1 MIRLRQV
8 ALVAHDLDA
17 AVDTLCDQLGIT
29 VCFNDP
35 GVSAF
40 GLRNALMM
48 IGDQFLEVVAPTE
61 EGTTAGRLL
70 QKRRGDGGYMAIYEV
85 DDLDERETRLA
96 DAGVRIV
103 WRGDFPTIR
112 GRHLHP
118 ADLGGTIVSID
129 QPVPSGSWLWGGPQW
144 AAHRETSVVTAIA
157 GVAIG
162 ATDPGAMQQRW
173 HGHDLAH
180 GVRFQ
185 PAAARGEGLDEM
197 ELVADDR
204 SRVSETMVVCGVVIR
219 LV

>member
-17 AVDTLCDQLGIT
+17 VVGELCERLGLS
-29 VCFNDP
+29 VCFRDP
-35 GVSAF
+35 GVGAF
-40 GLRNALMM
+40 GLHNALMM
-48 IGDQFLEVVAPTE
+48 IGDQFLEVVSPTRD
-61 EGTTAGRLL
+61 GTTAGRLL
-70 QKRRGDGGYMAIYEV
+70 QKRGGDGGYMVLYEV
-85 DDLDERETRLA
+85 DDLDQREARLA
-96 DAGVRIV
+96 AAGVRIV

-118 ADLGGTIVSID
+118 ADLGGAIVSID
-129 QPVPSGSWLWGGPQW
+129 QPVPTGSWLWGGPEW

-173 HGHDLAH
+173 HRHDLAH

-185 PAAARGEGLDEM
+185 PAASRGEGLDEM
-197 ELVADDR
+197 DLVADDR
-204 SRVSETMVVCGVVIR
+204 SRVGETMVVCGVVIR

>member
-70 QKRRGDGGYMAIYEV
+70 QQQRGDGGYMAIYEV

-118 ADLGGTIVSID
+118 ADLGGAIVSVD
-129 QPVPSGSWLWGGPQW
+129 QPVPNGSWLWGGPTWTAYQDCG
-144 AAHRETSVVTAIA
+144 VVSAIA
-157 GVAIG
+157 GVVIG
-162 ATDPGAMQQRW
+162 AADPAGMQRRW
-173 HGHDLAH
+173 QQCGLAH
-180 GVRFQ
+180 AVRFQ
-185 PAAARGEGLDEM
+185 EATDRGDGIDEL
-197 ELVADDR
+197 ELVASDR
-204 SRVSETMVVCGVVIR
+204 NRAGETMRACGVLIR

>member
-85 DDLDERETRLA
+85 DDLDERETRLT

-118 ADLGGTIVSID
+118 ADLGGAIVSVD
-129 QPVPSGSWLWGGPQW
+129 QPVPNGSWLWGGPTWTAYQDCG
-144 AAHRETSVVTAIA
+144 VVSAIA
-157 GVAIG
+157 GVVIG
-162 ATDPGAMQQRW
+162 AADPAGMQRRW
-173 HGHDLAH
+173 QQCGLAH
-180 GVRFQ
+180 AVRFQ
-185 PAAARGEGLDEM
+185 EATDRGDGIDEL
-197 ELVADDR
+197 ELVASDR
-204 SRVSETMVVCGVVIR
+204 NRAGETMRACGVLIR